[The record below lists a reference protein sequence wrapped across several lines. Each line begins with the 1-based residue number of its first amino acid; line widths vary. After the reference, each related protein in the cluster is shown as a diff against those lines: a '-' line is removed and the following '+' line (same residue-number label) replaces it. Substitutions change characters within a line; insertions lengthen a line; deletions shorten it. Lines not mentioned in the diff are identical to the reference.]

1 MVWLAKVRAAIVTRM
16 REKMLLMHV
25 LTLVDQ
31 LEARGSDNT
40 TAVTYQVT
48 PAHLF
53 SLISR
58 P

>member
-1 MVWLAKVRAAIVTRM
+1 VVWLAKVRAAIVTRM

-48 PAHLF
+48 PAHPLNV
-53 SLISR
+53 
-58 P
+58 